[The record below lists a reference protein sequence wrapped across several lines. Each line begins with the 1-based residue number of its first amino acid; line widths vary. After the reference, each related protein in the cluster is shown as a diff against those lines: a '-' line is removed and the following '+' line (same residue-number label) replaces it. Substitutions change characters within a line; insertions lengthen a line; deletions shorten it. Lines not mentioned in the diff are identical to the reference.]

1 MAIALSLIVTMLMW
15 VNVVYANTALKF
27 DFSVENELEQPQATK
42 NLFSD
47 INWLQEQQFNTS
59 QTNTTQPVTSS
70 EQQSTFLRYQQVPQ
84 WRANWRGGLRWQAQQ
99 NLMFRAK
106 GNRMSGHLTLSNKT
120 LCAICKTQ
128 IDTTVWKNGHVQL
141 QLRSYFE

>member
-59 QTNTTQPVTSS
+59 QTNSAQPATSS

>member
-59 QTNTTQPVTSS
+59 QTNTAQPVTSS